1 MTSPRGKNLGLL
13 SPKEFIQDIIADKMI
28 KRKIVDS
35 KAKGLYISEKSKGKH
50 AGIMIENVSPNRYEI

>member
-50 AGIMIENVSPNRYEI
+50 AGIMIEN